1 MRAVVVVVAMLASGL
16 SSGPGLA
23 QGFNLPGLG
32 GGQGQGGQGQGQGGL
47 GGALGG
53 MLGGGNAGSTAQA
66 LQGVFGQQ
74 TPEQKRAFCTRVAG
88 AARSCG
94 LTLDVTALTAC
105 LMRSLPGEDAAR
117 VARVA
122 NTARGNPT
130 SLLSECG
137 ITGR

>member
-1 MRAVVVVVAMLASGL
+1 MRTVLAVVAMLASG
-16 SSGPGLA
+16 PALA
-23 QGFNLPGLG
+23 QGFSVPGLG
-32 GGQGQGGQGQGQGGL
+32 GGQGGGSQGGGL

-53 MLGGGNAGSTAQA
+53 ALGGGNAGSTAQA
-66 LQGVFGQQ
+66 LQGIFGQQ

-105 LMRSLPGEDAAR
+105 LMRSLPGEDSAR

-130 SLLSECG
+130 ALLSECG
-137 ITGR
+137 VTGR